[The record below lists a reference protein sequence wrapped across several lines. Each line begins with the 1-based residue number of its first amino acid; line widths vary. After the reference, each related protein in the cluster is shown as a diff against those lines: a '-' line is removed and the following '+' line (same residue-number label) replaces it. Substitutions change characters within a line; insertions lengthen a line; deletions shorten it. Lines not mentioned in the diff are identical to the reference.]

1 MRTISKTYVF
11 MTEVQ
16 HSPLVF
22 AIDNVVI
29 SYLWF
34 IIYLLSS
41 VLPLVHYLEAHHL
54 PKKRFSK
61 SNTNMQL

>member
-11 MTEVQ
+11 MAEGQ
-16 HSPLVF
+16 LSPLVF

-34 IIYLLSS
+34 IIYLSSS
-41 VLPLVHYLEAHHL
+41 VLPLAPYLEAHHL

-61 SNTNMQL
+61 SIKNMQL